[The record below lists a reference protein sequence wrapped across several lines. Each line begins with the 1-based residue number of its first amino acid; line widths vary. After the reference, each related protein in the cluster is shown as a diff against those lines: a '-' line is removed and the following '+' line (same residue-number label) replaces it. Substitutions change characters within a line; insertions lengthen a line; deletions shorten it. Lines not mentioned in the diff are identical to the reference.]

1 MNVIIAVGVFLT
13 LVLLIEAVYLG
24 IRVVHNPEQR
34 KTRERLR
41 RFAEG
46 DSLNI
51 LRRNELSEVPWFN
64 RMLMGIGR
72 LRNLD
77 LVLKQADIQ
86 YPLGFFILFALLV
99 ASIAFW
105 VGRLL
110 SGDIWSGLIIGG
122 VAGAIPFMYIFRK
135 RTQRMN
141 RFQAQLPD
149 SLEMMGRALKAGHAF
164 SGALKMVADEFD
176 DPMGLE
182 LSKVVSE
189 INFGISLP
197 EALKNLTDR
206 VDCPDLRYFVTS
218 VLVQRE
224 TGGNL
229 TEILDKIAHL
239 IRERVK
245 LHGKI
250 RVLAA
255 EGKFSAYILIGLPF
269 FIAGAVYVMS
279 PEYLRPLFTDPM
291 GKKLVAVAIVM
302 MLLGIFIIRKLTQIK
317 V

>member
-269 FIAGAVYVMS
+269 FIAGAVYIMS

>member
-24 IRVVHNPEQR
+24 FRVVHNPEQR

-64 RMLMGIGR
+64 RMLMGISR

-99 ASIAFW
+99 ATIGFW
-105 VGRLL
+105 VGRVIN
-110 SGDIWSGLIIGG
+110 GDIWSGLIIGG